1 MNTRPFLILSRVLFF
16 LGVAI
21 GLALSVLLI
30 WSDFES
36 TNYYFKGVKYA
47 PFKGL
52 QCPVIMAPTE
62 KGIVTAIINNP
73 TNEADRFFYRAE
85 ISGKAFSRRTIEDQ
99 IVVPPHQARK
109 TQFNVDANDI
119 DLRFFI
125 LVKIT
130 ILPNSVRDA
139 QEATCG
145 IMVADIL
152 GLTGAQVSVMAL
164 FLSIPGIV
172 VGLVREYQTSPK
184 TNRGMGRV
192 RQALGFC
199 VLLTLFAAYMSWW
212 GIAIALT
219 AVILLLMVISLHWT
233 MA

>member
-1 MNTRPFLILSRVLFF
+1 MNTRPFLILSRALFF
-16 LGVAI
+16 LGVAT
-21 GLALSVLLI
+21 GLTLSVLLI
-30 WSDFES
+30 WNNFES

-62 KGIVTAIINNP
+62 KGIVTAVINNP

-109 TQFNVDANDI
+109 AQFKVDANDV

-130 ILPNSVRDA
+130 ILPNSVRDT

-145 IMVADIL
+145 IMVADVL

-164 FLSIPGIV
+164 FLSIPGIA
-172 VGLVREYQTSPK
+172 VGLGRGYQTSAK
-184 TNRGMGRV
+184 TNRVM
-192 RQALGFC
+192 QALGFC
-199 VLLTLFAAYMSWW
+199 VLLALFAAYMSWW

-219 AVILLLMVISLHWT
+219 AVILLLMVISLH
-233 MA
+233 